1 MVTPPRAALL
11 SRRRALTLG
20 LMAGIAVS
28 VYATTDLEPPA
39 PGMKVLGAS
48 ERALLDAVGDTL
60 FPAGALGP
68 AWSSLGLSDEVD
80 RLLSGGLSEKMATP
94 FRGLLRALGMG
105 VALSQGARFVN
116 LGPAERL
123 ELLSAFGEVGPLPK
137 RLAHDAL
144 KSVMAMAYFGHPQ
157 VQRAL
162 GYHSFCHDLPREG
175 A

>member
-1 MVTPPRAALL
+1 MHTPPRAALL

-20 LMAGIAVS
+20 LMAGVAVS
-28 VYATTDLEPPA
+28 LWAVTDLEPPA
-39 PGMKVLGAS
+39 PGSRVLGAS

-60 FPAGALGP
+60 FPEGALGP
-68 AWSSLGLSDEVD
+68 SWSRLGLTDEVD
-80 RLLSGGLSEKMATP
+80 RLISGGVSEKMATP
-94 FRGLLRALGMG
+94 FRALLRALGMG

-116 LGPAERL
+116 LSPAERL

-144 KSVMAMAYFGHPQ
+144 KSVMGMAYFGHPE